1 LSELRR
7 PWDFEEP
14 LCAEVGV
21 ELFFNVDRDDPK
33 TADMSIGE
41 YSMARKICGE
51 CVHKIECAQWGIE
64 NETHGMWGGLSPNER
79 AKIRKRTPIGLRV
92 NSTN

>member
-1 LSELRR
+1 MSNLRR

-21 ELFFNVDRDDPK
+21 DVFFSVDRDDPK
-33 TADMSIGE
+33 AGHLSGGE

-51 CVHKIECAQWGIE
+51 FSHRIECAQWGIE
-64 NETHGMWGGLSPNER
+64 NETQGMWGGLSPNER
-79 AKIRKRTPIGLRV
+79 IRLRKGVSVTLRV
-92 NSTN
+92 NRDY

>member
-1 LSELRR
+1 MSELRR

-21 ELFFNVDRDDPK
+21 EIFFSGEKDDLDSVRLP
-33 TADMSIGE
+33 IGE

-51 CVHKIECAQWGIE
+51 CVHKFECAQWGIE
-64 NETHGMWGGLSPNER
+64 NETHGVWGGLSPNER
-79 AKIRKRTPIGLRV
+79 NKIRKSMPIGTRLTR
-92 NSTN
+92 TN

>member
-1 LSELRR
+1 MRR

-21 ELFFNVDRDDPK
+21 ELFFSIDRDNPQAAK
-33 TADMSIGE
+33 VAIGE
-41 YSMARKICGE
+41 YSMAKKICGE

-64 NETHGMWGGLSPNER
+64 NETHGVWGGLSPNER
-79 AKIRKRTPIGLRV
+79 SRLRK
-92 NSTN
+92 NASTTLNVSRYY